1 MGLVEKSALDKG
13 WERGKVTGRVINLRF
28 PFLYQAPPP
37 SPLATVFDSRCLTE
51 GDSGLVLLKV

>member
-28 PFLYQAPPP
+28 PFLYKARTPYK
-37 SPLATVFDSRCLTE
+37 LDTVFDLRCLTE
-51 GDSGLVLLKV
+51 GDSGVVLLKV